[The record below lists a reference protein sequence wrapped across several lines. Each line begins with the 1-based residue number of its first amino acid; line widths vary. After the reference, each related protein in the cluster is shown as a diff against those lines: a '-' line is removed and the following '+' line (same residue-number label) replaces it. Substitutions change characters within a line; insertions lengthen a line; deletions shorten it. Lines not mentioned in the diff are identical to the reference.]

1 MVINSLLVVL
11 KMEMSNMI
19 TITVNNSILSRR
31 LNRMSKIICCMLC
44 LAVEIPSMVLLIVY
58 ESSQVT
64 LIALLSV
71 VIIVNVLVFVL
82 TSLPIGPNLELKKMC
97 NSAAS
102 VCSVILQIF
111 TIAFIYVGYSEIE
124 EDGNNKKHPC
134 PQLIAYTVWMFLFVV
149 WVLVFTILQGR
160 KKGSSTNRTQ
170 HSQQKKEKMLH
181 KAGVIVTAVF
191 IIVSIALAIALIVR
205 ILQHPEK

>member
-1 MVINSLLVVL
+1 MTTTAKPTRPTIEYKKISLQPVTALMEINSVLVVL
-11 KMEMSNMI
+11 KMAMSNMI

-82 TSLPIGPNLELKKMC
+82 ASLPIGPSHELKEMC

-134 PQLIAYTVWMFLFVV
+134 PQLIAYTGVQQTERNTVNK
-149 WVLVFTILQGR
+149 R
-160 KKGSSTNRTQ
+160 KR
-170 HSQQKKEKMLH
+170 
-181 KAGVIVTAVF
+181 
-191 IIVSIALAIALIVR
+191 
-205 ILQHPEK
+205 